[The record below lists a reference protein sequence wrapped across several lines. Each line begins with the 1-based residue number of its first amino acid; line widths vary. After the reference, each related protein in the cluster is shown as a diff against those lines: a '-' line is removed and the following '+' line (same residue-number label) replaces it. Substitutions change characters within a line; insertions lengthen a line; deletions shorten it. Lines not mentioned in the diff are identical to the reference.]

1 MEVMQLYSVLAATI
15 NADATQRHAAE
26 ETLKQVQSSAK
37 TAVPHTAGQIAGS
50 PARRA
55 LNM

>member
-1 MEVMQLYSVLAATI
+1 MQLYSVLAATI

-26 ETLKQVQSSAK
+26 ETLKQVQSPAK
-37 TAVPHTAGQIAGS
+37 TALPHTPGQIAGS

-55 LNM
+55 LKMY